1 MITHSLSSF
10 IAQKYLESYSLK
22 GLVLINPVP
31 PVHTETMKNLL
42 LRGSKCTE
50 IIKSNRKNSE
60 KNISSEDKDA
70 QVNDMLTPFAQLYYN
85 IINPI
90 KCKSNSHEFESNL
103 LPVNLMEY
111 LANDKSTVLRLEK
124 GKFLSYI

>member
-31 PVHTETMKNLL
+31 PVHTETVKNLL

-50 IIKSNRKNSE
+50 IVKNNENVIFVRSIKK
-60 KNISSEDKDA
+60 
-70 QVNDMLTPFAQLYYN
+70 
-85 IINPI
+85 
-90 KCKSNSHEFESNL
+90 
-103 LPVNLMEY
+103 
-111 LANDKSTVLRLEK
+111 
-124 GKFLSYI
+124 